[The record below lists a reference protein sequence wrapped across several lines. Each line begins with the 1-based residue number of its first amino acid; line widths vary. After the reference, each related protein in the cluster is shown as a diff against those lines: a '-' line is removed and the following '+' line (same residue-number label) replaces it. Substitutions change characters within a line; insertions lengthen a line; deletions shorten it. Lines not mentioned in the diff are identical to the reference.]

1 MKQIIYMILVC
12 RAFFVLTVEPVSDL
26 VGDQSGSPSSSN
38 LKEVSKPKSK
48 ATSKPKSKATSKPK
62 SKEASI
68 SASITATMP
77 DSNAGPS
84 NSAHTPQLLKDNLL
98 SSHWIN
104 SCLASFHLDDSS
116 LSSLLLASLQWFL
129 SYCCQ

>member
-1 MKQIIYMILVC
+1 MILVC

-38 LKEVSKPKSK
+38 LKEV
-48 ATSKPKSKATSKPK
+48 SKPKSKATSKPK